1 MPADTIAG
9 RALIAVIGIMTFLA
23 ALTIGAVIVVRDAAG
38 EWQAAVSQELTIQVL
53 PVEGRDVEADVKK
66 SGRAPRAAP
75 GVRAVR
81 IYSKEQSAEL
91 IAPGWPTDF
100 RWRSCRSHG

>member
-38 EWQAAVSQELTIQVL
+38 EWQAAVAEELTI
-53 PVEGRDVEADVKK
+53 
-66 SGRAPRAAP
+66 
-75 GVRAVR
+75 
-81 IYSKEQSAEL
+81 
-91 IAPGWPTDF
+91 
-100 RWRSCRSHG
+100 